1 MLRKT
6 KIVCTVGPASE
17 PKEVFK
23 ELVKSGLN
31 VARLNFSHGSHEEH
45 LGRINMIKE
54 VRNELQMPVAI
65 LLDTKGPEI
74 RTGKFKEPVYTL
86 IEGQEFTLTVEEY
99 LGDQNK
105 CQISYVGLPND
116 VVKGDKILIDDGL
129 IELEVLSTTATEIK
143 TKVLNAG
150 DVKNNKGINV
160 PGVKINLPAI
170 TQKDI
175 DDIKFGIENGIDFI
189 AASFI
194 RKASDVLE
202 IRKVLEENN
211 SHEIH
216 IISKIENQEGVDNL
230 EEILEVSDG
239 LMVARG
245 DLGVE
250 IPTELVPIVQKK
262 MIEMC
267 NREGK
272 PVITA
277 TQMLDS
283 MMRNPRPTRA
293 EATDVANAIYDGTD
307 AVMLSGET
315 AAGKYPL
322 ESVRTMAKI
331 ALAAEQALNYKEL
344 LEKRVQLSNEKGVTS
359 AVSHATANS
368 ALELE
373 ATAIITATSSGFTA
387 KRVSKLRPKAPVIA
401 CTINEAS
408 CRRLALVWGVFPI
421 VIGEATLTDTIFE
434 MSLDSAR
441 AKGYIKD
448 GDLVVITAGVPVGV
462 SGATNIMKI
471 QLVGE
476 VLIKGTGLVKD
487 FLRGKACV
495 GSTPEE
501 LEGKFKEG
509 DILVATSTDKDLMPF
524 IEKASGLIVEEGG
537 YTSHGA
543 IVALNL
549 KKPCVVGANNA
560 TNLLKDGT
568 DITLDSGK
576 GIVYAGKGRVL

>member
-6 KIVCTVGPASE
+6 KIVCTIGPASE
-17 PKEVFK
+17 PKKIFT
-23 ELVKSGLN
+23 ELVKNGLN

-54 VRNELQMPVAI
+54 VRKELQMPVAI

-86 IEGQEFTLTVEEY
+86 VEGQEFTLTTEEY
-99 LGDQNK
+99 VGDQNK
-105 CQISYVGLPND
+105 CQISYVGLPSD
-116 VVKGDKILIDDGL
+116 VVKGDKVLIDDGL
-129 IELEVLSTTATEIK
+129 IELEVLSTTETEIK

-202 IRKVLEENN
+202 IRKVLEDNN
-211 SHEIH
+211 SHEVH

-250 IPTELVPIVQKK
+250 IATELVPIVQKR

-322 ESVRTMAKI
+322 ESVKTMARI
-331 ALAAEQALNYKEL
+331 AMAAEQALNYKEL
-344 LEKRVQLSNEKGVTS
+344 LEKRVKLSNEKGVTS
-359 AVSHATANS
+359 AVSHATASS

-421 VIGEATLTDTIFE
+421 VIGEATSTDKIFD

-441 AKGYIKD
+441 AHGYIQD

-487 FLRGKACV
+487 FIRGKACV

-501 LEGKFKEG
+501 LEGKFNPG
-509 DILVATSTDKDLMPF
+509 DILVSTSTDKDLMPF

-549 KKPCVVGANNA
+549 KKPCVVGAYNA
-560 TNLLKDGT
+560 TELLKDGT
-568 DITLDSGK
+568 DITLDSAK

>member
-6 KIVCTVGPASE
+6 KIVCTIGPSSE
-17 PKEVFK
+17 KKEIFK
-23 ELVKSGLN
+23 ELVKNGLN

-54 VRNELQMPVAI
+54 VREELQTPVAI

-74 RTGKFKEPVYTL
+74 RTGKFKEAVYTL
-86 IEGQEFTLTVEEY
+86 VEGQEFALTTEEY

-105 CQISYVGLPND
+105 CQISYEGLPQD
-116 VVKGDKILIDDGL
+116 VVAGDRILIDDGL
-129 IELEVLSTTATEIK
+129 IELEVLSVAGNEIK
-143 TKVLNAG
+143 TKVLNGG
-150 DVKNNKGINV
+150 DIKNNKGVNV

-175 DDIKFGIENGIDFI
+175 DDIKFGIENDIDFI

-194 RKASDVLE
+194 RKAADVLE
-202 IRKVLEENN
+202 IRKVLEENH

-283 MMRNPRPTRA
+283 MIRNPRPTRA
-293 EATDVANAIYDGTD
+293 ETTDVANAIFDGTD

-322 ESVRTMAKI
+322 ESVKTMAKI
-331 ALAAEQALNYKEL
+331 AMAAENSLNYREML
-344 LEKRVQLSNEKGVTS
+344 TKRLALAQEAGVTY
-359 AVSHATANS
+359 AVSHATVS
-368 ALELE
+368 TALDLD
-373 ATAIITATSSGFTA
+373 ASAIITATSSGFTA
-387 KRVSKLRPKAPVIA
+387 KNVSRLRPKSPVIA
-401 CTINEAS
+401 CTVTEGA
-408 CRRLALVWGVFPI
+408 CRRLAVVWGVFPL
-421 VIGEATLTDTIFE
+421 VIGEASSTDKIFE
-434 MSLDSAR
+434 ISVQK
-441 AKGYIKD
+441 AKEHQFITD
-448 GDLVVITAGVPVGV
+448 GDLVVITAGVPVGI
-462 SGATNIMKI
+462 SGATNLMKVH
-471 QLVGE
+471 LVGE

-487 FLRGKACV
+487 LVRGKACV
-495 GSTPEE
+495 GSTVEE
-501 LEGKFKEG
+501 LQNKFEPG
-509 DILVATSTDKDLMPF
+509 DIIVATSTDKDIVPF
-524 IEKASGLIVEEGG
+524 MEKASGLIVEEGG

-543 IVALNL
+543 IVALSL

-560 TNLLKDGT
+560 TELLKDGM
-568 DITLDSGK
+568 DITLDSAK
-576 GIVYAGKGRVL
+576 GIVYAGKARVL